1 MEKIIE
7 NIRVDLI
14 ANSDEKTKAS
24 SQRFFKEE
32 IVTYGVSMPKVS
44 KIAKEYHPQLKS
56 LSKSEVFELC
66 ETLWQSGV
74 LEESFVAC
82 HWSYLVR
89 KKYEL
94 SDFQTFEHW
103 IENYI
108 SNWASCDTF
117 CNHTIGEFVEKYPQT
132 MSKLLEITKSP
143 NRWMRRA
150 AAVSL
155 IVPARKGLFKEEI
168 FEIAHI
174 LLLDSDDLVQK
185 GYGWMLKVCSQVYQQ
200 EVFEFVMNHKKEM
213 PRTALRYAIEK
224 MPKELKIKAMEK

>member
-1 MEKIIE
+1 MENIIE
-7 NIRVDLI
+7 NIRVELI

-32 IVTYGVSMPKVS
+32 IVTYGVSMPKVG

-94 SDFQTFEHW
+94 SDFQIFERW
-103 IENYI
+103 IDKYI
-108 SNWASCDTF
+108 SNWASCDTL
-117 CNHTIGEFVEKYPQT
+117 CNHTVGEFIEMYPQAI
-132 MSKLLEITKSP
+132 SKLKAFTKSP

-155 IVPARKGLFKEEI
+155 IVPARKGLFKEDI
-168 FEIAHI
+168 FEIANI

-185 GYGWMLKVCSQVYQQ
+185 GYGWSLKVCSQVYQQ
-200 EVFEFVMNHKKEM
+200 EVFEFVMSHKKVM

-224 MPKELKIKAMEK
+224 MPKELKIRAMEK